1 MRRTTGRLGPVLAVS
16 PFGQPYARLVAV
28 VGWAGGCGVLDLRSS
43 GRRAREE
50 LELAGRGFAALSIE
64 SPWIRLLV
72 WIRREPEASERRS
85 RREDATNTAA
95 TAHTLDDAE

>member
-1 MRRTTGRLGPVLAVS
+1 
-16 PFGQPYARLVAV
+16 
-28 VGWAGGCGVLDLRSS
+28 
-43 GRRAREE
+43 
-50 LELAGRGFAALSIE
+50 LSIE